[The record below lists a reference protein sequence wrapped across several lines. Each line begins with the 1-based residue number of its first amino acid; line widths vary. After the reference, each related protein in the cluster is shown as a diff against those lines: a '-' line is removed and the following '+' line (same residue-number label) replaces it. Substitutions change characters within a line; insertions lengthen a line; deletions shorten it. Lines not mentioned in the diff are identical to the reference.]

1 MKNRIGGFVVILLCP
16 FIFVLNAK
24 GQTTNPDF
32 VHENR
37 VAKQYYGHD
46 YQWYQKNIPFFECS
60 DTTIQNVYYYRW
72 RLYKAH
78 LKNLGP
84 LGYIVTEFLNN
95 MTWDLEPYN
104 SLNDA
109 TSFHIYEG
117 RWLKNRQYINNYI
130 DFMYKHG
137 GNDRHFSEA
146 IADAAYSYYL
156 VNSDKKFIESQ
167 LPYMVKIYNEWYD
180 HYDYSKD
187 LYWIEPLLDATEYT
201 ISSID
206 ASGGKDGF
214 TGGDAFRPSINSYMY
229 GNALAIKNI
238 AEMSNKS
245 ALADTF
251 QNRAHS
257 IKKHVLESLWNPK
270 LTHFTD
276 RYKVSNKYV
285 TYWHFIRGRELVGY
299 VPWDFDLPTH
309 NEKYDASWKHLMN
322 PKEFF
327 GPYGLRT
334 NEPSYQYYMK
344 QYRFDLATGLR
355 ECQWNGPSWPFQTT
369 QVLVGMANLLD
380 NYQQNIIN
388 KADYLK
394 VLRQY
399 ARQHYDGDFLDIY
412 EDYDPDHGGAIVDLP
427 QRSEHYNHSEFNNLI
442 ITGLCGLRPRSDN
455 MLEVDPIIPTSGI
468 KNPITYFCLQDVLYH
483 GHNVTIMYDKTG
495 KKYGQ
500 GAGLNVW
507 VDGKRVIHSAKLGKK
522 IVRIPSPVV
531 IHASKY
537 PVDYAVNM
545 NGQGYPKASA
555 SYTYPP
561 DKLIMANDGR
571 TWFFKDVTNWW
582 SCYGSGHATD
592 WYSIDFGKSKR
603 INEVDLSLFSNGFD
617 YKTPSKYHISYWDDS
632 KNTWQPVHETS
643 REPVHPVGN
652 TKNVVRFQSINTQK
666 VKVTF
671 TNAGDGAYTAL
682 SEIEIYDK
690 E

>member
-1 MKNRIGGFVVILLCP
+1 MKNRISKYVLMLLCP
-16 FIFVLNAK
+16 FIFTLNAV
-24 GQTTNPDF
+24 GQSTNPDLI
-32 VHENR
+32 HESSIAR
-37 VAKQYYGHD
+37 QYYGNDFH
-46 YQWYQKNIPFFECS
+46 WYQKNIPFFECS

-84 LGYIVTEFLNN
+84 FGYIVTEFLNN

-117 RWLKNRQYINNYI
+117 RWLKDRQYINNYI

-146 IADAAYSYYL
+146 IADASYSYYL
-156 VNSDKKFIESQ
+156 VNHDKKFIKSQ
-167 LPYMVKIYNEWYD
+167 LPYMVKIYNKWYD
-180 HYDYSKD
+180 HYDYSKG

-206 ASGGKDGF
+206 ASGGKGGF

-238 AEMSNKS
+238 ALLSHKT

-251 QNRAHS
+251 QNRAKD
-257 IKKHVLESLWNPK
+257 IRDNVLKSLWNPK
-270 LTHFTD
+270 LIHFTD
-276 RYKVSNKYV
+276 RYKVTNQYV

-309 NEKYDASWKHLMN
+309 NPKYYASWKHLMN
-322 PKEFF
+322 PKEFY

-344 QYRFDLATGLR
+344 QYRYDKATGLR

-380 NYQQNIIN
+380 NYKQDVIT

-399 ARQHYDGDFLDIY
+399 SRQHYDGKKLDIY
-412 EDYDPDHGGAIVDLP
+412 EDYDPDHGGAIVDIP
-427 QRSEHYNHSEFNNLI
+427 QRSEHYNHSEYNNLI

-455 MLEVDPIIPTSGI
+455 VLEIDPLIPSTKI
-468 KNPITYFCLQDVLYH
+468 ADPITYFCLQNVLYH

-507 VDGKRVIHSAKLGKK
+507 VDGRKVINAAKPEKQMVK
-522 IVRIPSPVV
+522 IASPIVTP
-531 IHASKY
+531 ISSY

-545 NGQGYPKASA
+545 NGKGYPKATA
-555 SYTYPP
+555 SYTNAP
-561 DKLIMANDGR
+561 DKLTMADDGR
-571 TWFFKDVTNWW
+571 VWFFKNVRNRW
-582 SCYGSGHATD
+582 SCYGSGHKVD
-592 WYSIDFGKSKR
+592 WYSIDFGKAHKVG
-603 INEVDLSLFSNGFD
+603 EVDLFLYSDGKK
-617 YKTPSKYHISYWDDS
+617 YKTPQSYSVSYWKED
-632 KNTWQPVHETS
+632 KWYPVTVKRHI
-643 REPVHPVGN
+643 PNNPLGN
-652 TKNVVRFQSINTQK
+652 TKNAVMFDSVRTSKI
-666 VKVTF
+666 KVTF
-671 TNAGDGAYTAL
+671 RNAGNGSYTAL
-682 SEIEIYDK
+682 SEIEAY
-690 E
+690 

>member
-1 MKNRIGGFVVILLCP
+1 MKNRIGGFVLILLCP
-16 FIFVLNAK
+16 FIFVLNAE

-32 VHENR
+32 VHENN
-37 VAKQYYGHD
+37 VARKYYGHD
-46 YQWYQKNIPFFECS
+46 FQWYQKNIPFFECS

-95 MTWDLEPYN
+95 MSWDLEPYN

-146 IADAAYSYYL
+146 IADASYAYYL

-206 ASGGKDGF
+206 ASGGKGGF

-238 AEMSNKS
+238 AGISDET

-251 QNRAHS
+251 KNRAQK
-257 IKKHVLESLWNPK
+257 IREHVLKSLWNPK

-276 RYKVSNKYV
+276 RYKVSNQYV

-309 NEKYDASWKHLMN
+309 NEKYYASWKHLMN
-322 PKEFF
+322 PKDFF

-334 NEPSYQYYMK
+334 NEPRYQYYMK
-344 QYRFDLATGLR
+344 QYRFDIATGLR

-380 NYQQNIIN
+380 NYRQNVIT

-442 ITGLCGLRPRSDN
+442 ITGLCGLRPRADN
-455 MLEVDPIIPTSGI
+455 MLEIDPIIPTAGL
-468 KNPITYFCLQDVLYH
+468 KNPITYFCLQNVLYH
-483 GHNVTIMYDKTG
+483 GHNVSIMYDKTG

-507 VDGKRVIHSAKLGKK
+507 VDGKRVIHTEKLGKK
-522 IVRIPSPVV
+522 IVQIPSPVV
-531 IHASKY
+531 TPVSAY

-545 NGQGYPKASA
+545 NGKGYPEASA

-561 DKLIMANDGR
+561 DKLTMANDGR
-571 TWFFKDVTNWW
+571 AWFFKDVTNWW

-592 WYSIDFGKSKR
+592 WYSINFGKSQE

-617 YKTPSKYHISYWDDS
+617 YKTPSKYRISYWDDS
-632 KNTWQPVHETS
+632 KNSWLQVRVTG
-643 REPVHPVGN
+643 RKPVHPVGN
-652 TKNVVRFQSINTQK
+652 TKNVVRFQPVKTQK

-671 TNAGDGAYTAL
+671 TNAGHGAYTAL
-682 SEIEIYDK
+682 SEIEIYEK
-690 E
+690 